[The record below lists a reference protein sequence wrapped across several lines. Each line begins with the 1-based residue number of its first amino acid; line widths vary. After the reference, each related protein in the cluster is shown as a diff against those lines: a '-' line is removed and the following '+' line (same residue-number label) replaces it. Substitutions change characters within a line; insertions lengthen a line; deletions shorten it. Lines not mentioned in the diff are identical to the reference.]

1 MKNLL
6 FAMIFLCPPFLKKW
20 ILRRFCRARF
30 GRDSYVGWFSA
41 VVGREVELG
50 SYSCVKPFTLILLDG
65 KIKLGDYTEISSFT
79 IIYGCSDF
87 VAGHKC
93 YIGPQ
98 VWINCSEDVVIGNNV
113 GIGPRSMIFTH
124 GSFLPYTEGYPVR
137 FGRVK
142 IGNRVW
148 IPAGVFIYPGIEIGD
163 NVIVNSRSV
172 IKRSIEAG
180 QYVEGFPAKAIRP
193 VEEICVTVTEEKR
206 DELIRNMIKHFATF
220 IRKARPRIEVI
231 RESDPSL
238 ELRYRGQDY
247 LVILM
252 GTSAAPGPL
261 VVGQEGKKWIILL
274 NSRQPPPLHPAGR
287 STVFDFRSLKASC
300 SKDDIHREL
309 YLFFKMYYGII
320 FEYEGA
326 SDFGVSE
333 GSSSSRLHREE
344 G

>member
-6 FAMIFLCPPFLKKW
+6 LAIIFICPPFFKKW
-20 ILRRFCRARF
+20 ILRWCCRARF

-41 VVGREVELG
+41 VVGREVEFG

-65 KIKLGDYTEISSFT
+65 KIKLGDYTEVSSFS

-137 FGRVK
+137 FGRVRV
-142 IGNRVW
+142 GNRVW
-148 IPAGVFIYPGIEIGD
+148 IPAGVFIYPGVEIGD

-193 VEEICVTVTEEKR
+193 VEEICITVTEEKR
-206 DELIRNMIKHFATF
+206 DELIRNMMRHFVTF
-220 IRKARPRIEVI
+220 VRKARPRIEVI
-231 RESDPSL
+231 QESGQSL
-238 ELRYRGQDY
+238 ELRYRGKDY
-247 LVILM
+247 LVTLM
-252 GTSAAPGPL
+252 GTSAAPGPGI
-261 VVGQEGKKWIILL
+261 VGHVDKKLIILL
-274 NSRQPPPLHPAGR
+274 NSQQPLPLHPAGEC
-287 STVFDFRSLKASC
+287 TVFDFRSLKTCRSN
-300 SKDDIHREL
+300 DDIHREL

-320 FEYEGA
+320 FEYEGI
-326 SDFGVSE
+326 SDTGVSH
-333 GSSSSRLHREE
+333 GSSPSRMHRDE